1 MAILLGLDLET
12 TGLDP
17 ATSDIIEVGAVLWDT
32 DTQQPIQMTSWLIE
46 TEGLIPDEITSL
58 TGITN
63 GLIDIEAL
71 PELEAA
77 INLLEEMV
85 VKADY
90 LVAHNAEFEKSF
102 LKSFPEYISKYP
114 ELSNTKW
121 IDTRTDL
128 PYKGSK
134 GKGSLSEIAMNHGIF
149 NPMPH
154 RALPDTLA
162 MMQVLAQYDFS
173 EVEIYANAPTRNLV
187 IRFPYDATGEKN
199 KVVKSLGYY
208 WNPDGKYWHKPVKE
222 FFVDEE
228 LGNAHAHGFV
238 PDVLAA

>member
-1 MAILLGLDLET
+1 MAILLGIDLET

-17 ATSDIIEVGAVLWDT
+17 ETSDIIEVGVVLWDT
-32 DTQQPIQMTSWLIE
+32 RGNNPLEMMSMLVIGDDLVAPHV
-46 TEGLIPDEITSL
+46 PDDITAL
-58 TGITN
+58 TGITQTQLEEH
-63 GLIDIEAL
+63 GHPISTVVTLIDS
-71 PELEAA
+71 
-77 INLLEEMV
+77 MV
-85 VKADY
+85 GQVDY
-90 LVAHNAEFEKSF
+90 WVAHNAPFEKSF
-102 LKSFPEYISKYP
+102 LPKLYP
-114 ELSNTKW
+114 AALDAMWVDTK
-121 IDTRTDL
+121 TDL
-128 PYKGSK
+128 PYKGAK

-162 MMQVLAQYDFS
+162 MMQVLAQYPFE